1 MVAPS
6 TSDTLVGMVVPY
18 GLEAGEGVGEYTEPV
33 VFRKCGE
40 SRVYGDEFHPHDG
53 AGLLRPSCVYIDG
66 GGSGYVDIRRS

>member
-6 TSDTLVGMVVPY
+6 TSDTRVGMVGPY
-18 GLEAGEGVGEYTEPV
+18 ALEVGEGVGEYSEPV

-40 SRVYGDEFHPHDG
+40 SRVYGDEFRPHDG

-66 GGSGYVDIRRS
+66 GGSGYVDHRRS